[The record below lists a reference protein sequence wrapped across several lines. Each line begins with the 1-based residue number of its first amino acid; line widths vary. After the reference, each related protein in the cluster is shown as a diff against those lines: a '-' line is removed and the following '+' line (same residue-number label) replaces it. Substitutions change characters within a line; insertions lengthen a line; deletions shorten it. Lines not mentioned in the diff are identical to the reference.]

1 MHNPYIRS
9 LPETRMRTNAF
20 VILAV
25 ATIGQTLAPPVVLGQ
40 GPTVS
45 AARSALSTCPYELCA
60 LRVEPGF
67 FGGRKLVSGE
77 DGVRTNFGLVGDG
90 LIGIVN
96 GVPAALSEAKL
107 GRRNSVKSTI
117 AGVVAGLGLVAAL
130 NATVGANIDKV
141 SDGRFFAACAVGAVA
156 GVTAT
161 TQFVF
166 AQRHFS
172 RSIWLY
178 TRELKR

>member
-1 MHNPYIRS
+1 
-9 LPETRMRTNAF
+9 MRKRFLA
-20 VILAV
+20 ILAFAI
-25 ATIGQTLAPPVVLGQ
+25 ATLTFRSPVVGQ

-67 FGGRKLVSGE
+67 FGSRKLVTGE
-77 DGVRTNFGLVGDG
+77 DGVRTNFGLLGDG
-90 LIGIVN
+90 LISVVN
-96 GVPAALSEAKL
+96 GVPAALAEAQR
-107 GRRNSVKSTI
+107 GRRNSIMSNI
-117 AGVVAGLGLVAAL
+117 AGVVSGIGLVAAL
-130 NATVGANIDKV
+130 NASVGANIDKV
-141 SDGRFFAACAVGAVA
+141 SDGHFFAACAVGAVA

-178 TRELKR
+178 NRELKH